1 MSRSVKETITANSL
15 TVKLV
20 VVHKTTNYIAQ
31 TTERHAL
38 AYKSKGLLK
47 QILEWKVVEYS
58 YL

>member
-1 MSRSVKETITANSL
+1 MTRSEKETITANSL

-20 VVHKTTNYIAQ
+20 VAHKTTNYIVQ

-38 AYKSKGLLK
+38 AYKSKELLK

-58 YL
+58 SL

>member
-1 MSRSVKETITANSL
+1 MTRSVKETITTNSL
-15 TVKLV
+15 TVKLI
-20 VVHKTTNYIAQ
+20 VVHKITNYIVQ

-47 QILEWKVVEYS
+47 QIFECKVVEYS

>member
-1 MSRSVKETITANSL
+1 MTRSVKETITANSL

-20 VVHKTTNYIAQ
+20 VVHKITNYIVQ
-31 TTERHAL
+31 TKERHAL
-38 AYKSKGLLK
+38 AYKSKGLSK

>member
-1 MSRSVKETITANSL
+1 MTRSVKETITANFL
-15 TVKLV
+15 TVKLD
-20 VVHKTTNYIAQ
+20 VVHKMTNYIVQ

-47 QILEWKVVEYS
+47 HILEWKVVEYS

>member
-1 MSRSVKETITANSL
+1 MTRTVTETITASSL

-20 VVHKTTNYIAQ
+20 VVHKTTNYIVQ
-31 TTERHAL
+31 TTERHAP

-47 QILEWKVVEYS
+47 QILEWKAVEYS